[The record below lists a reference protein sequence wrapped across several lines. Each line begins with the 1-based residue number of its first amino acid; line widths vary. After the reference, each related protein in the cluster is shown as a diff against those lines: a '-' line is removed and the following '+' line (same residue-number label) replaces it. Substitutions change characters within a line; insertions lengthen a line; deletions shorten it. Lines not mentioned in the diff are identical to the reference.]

1 MSKRISLPETFF
13 FLLLAA
19 LITGGAAVAEP
30 DTADLTELWR
40 AGGEDD
46 EVFFGSVAAI
56 RTDSE
61 DNILLLDGQ
70 LSEVHVFSPD
80 GEHLRTVFREGD
92 GPGEIRQP
100 NDMFVTADGTVCALS
115 GFPGKIVKVS
125 ADGTPAG
132 QASFSLGEGAQ
143 VPMGVLNRGFDM
155 PEGILLVGIRMVF
168 SGTVTTQTYFLSL
181 CTDEGVQ
188 KTALVEKNNDID
200 YSDFV
205 MTETG
210 LDFVWNRVAVD
221 PQGTIYVAPERNQYE
236 IKVFDRSGAA
246 VRTIS
251 RAYTQEN
258 RDKEEKKAARQILEA
273 IAAYYPRPPH
283 SYTTEETQAAIAGM
297 WATDDG
303 RLWVQT
309 GDAHKATPEGSWIV
323 LDVFAPDGKFEK
335 QVALPGSYQARQDA
349 LFVQPDGRIIVV
361 VGALDAF
368 LNQQAVSSDEG
379 GGEST
384 AQPLEVIC
392 YRMGP

>member
-1 MSKRISLPETFF
+1 MSKRIPMPVILLFF
-13 FLLLAA
+13 FLTVLLAS
-19 LITGGAAVAEP
+19 GAASAEP
-30 DTADLTELWR
+30 EIAELTELWR

-46 EVFFGSVAAI
+46 EVFFGSVASI
-56 RTDSE
+56 RTDPE
-61 DNILLLDGQ
+61 GNILLLDGQ
-70 LSEVHVFSPD
+70 LSEVHVYTPD
-80 GEHLRTVFREGD
+80 GEHLRTIFREGD

-115 GFPGKIVKVS
+115 GFPGKIVRVS

-132 QASFSLGEGAQ
+132 EAAFSRGEGNQ
-143 VPMGVLNRGFDM
+143 PPMGVLNRGFDM

-168 SGTVTTQTYFLSL
+168 GGAITSQTYFLSL
-181 CTDEGVQ
+181 CSDEGVE

-200 YSDFV
+200 YSDFT
-205 MTETG
+205 MTELG
-210 LDFVWNRVAVD
+210 LDFVWSRVAVG
-221 PQGTIYVAPERNQYE
+221 PRGTVYVAPERNNYE
-236 IKVFDRSGAA
+236 IQVFDGTGAA

-251 RAYTQEN
+251 HEYTQGP
-258 RDKEEKKAARQILEA
+258 RDKEEKKAAKQILEA

-283 SYTTEETQAAIAGM
+283 SYVTEETSPAIAGI
-297 WATDDG
+297 WVTDDG

-309 GDAHKATPEGSWIV
+309 GDAHKGTPAGSWVV
-323 LDVFAPDGKFEK
+323 LDVFNPAGEFEK
-335 QVALPGSYQARQDA
+335 QVALPGSYLARQDA
-349 LFVQPDGRIIVV
+349 LFMQPDGLIIVV

-392 YRMGP
+392 YRPGH

>member
-1 MSKRISLPETFF
+1 MSNRISMPGIFI
-13 FLLLAA
+13 LLMITAVLTAGAA
-19 LITGGAAVAEP
+19 LADPEIAE
-30 DTADLTELWR
+30 LTELWR

-46 EVFFGSVAAI
+46 EIFFGSVASI
-56 RTDSE
+56 RTAPDG
-61 DNILLLDGQ
+61 NILILDGQ
-70 LSEVHVFSPD
+70 LSEVHVYTPD

-100 NDMFVTADGTVCALS
+100 NDMFVTADGTVCALT
-115 GFPGKIVKVS
+115 GFPGKIVMVS

-132 QASFSLGEGAQ
+132 EAAFSQGEAGQA
-143 VPMGVLNRGFDM
+143 PMGVLNRGFDM
-155 PEGILLVGIRMVF
+155 PEGILLMGIRMVF
-168 SGTVTTQTYFLSL
+168 SGVITNQTYFLSL
-181 CTDEGVQ
+181 CSDEGVQ
-188 KTALVEKNNDID
+188 KTVLVEKTSDID

-205 MTETG
+205 MTEMG
-210 LDFVWNRVAVD
+210 LDFVWNRVAVG
-221 PQGTIYVAPERNQYE
+221 PRGTVFVAPERNNYE
-236 IKVFDRSGAA
+236 IQVFDGTGAA

-251 RAYTQEN
+251 REYTQGT
-258 RDKEEKKAARQILEA
+258 RDKEEKKAAKQILEA

-283 SYTTEETQAAIAGM
+283 SYVTEETGAVIAGM

-309 GDAHKATPEGSWIV
+309 GDAHKDAPEGSWVV
-323 LDVFAPDGKFEK
+323 LDVFNPEGEFDK
-335 QVALPGSYQARQDA
+335 QVALPGSYVARQDG
-349 LFVQPDGRIIVV
+349 LFVQPDGLVIVV

-392 YRMGP
+392 YRMGH